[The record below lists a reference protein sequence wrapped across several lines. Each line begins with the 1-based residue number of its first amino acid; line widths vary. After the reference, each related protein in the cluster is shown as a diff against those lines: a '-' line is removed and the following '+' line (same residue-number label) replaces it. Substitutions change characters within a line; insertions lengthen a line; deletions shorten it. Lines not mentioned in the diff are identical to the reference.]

1 MIYNTLIYYY
11 ICVDISMKRFL
22 TILFTVLFFVIAVI
36 LGLKNQQVVTLH
48 FLVAQNELRLS
59 TLLAI
64 VFAVGFSIAVI
75 FFSYFYVALKMKNR
89 RLRKINVKQH
99 KIINDLRA
107 NTEKTNS

>member
-1 MIYNTLIYYY
+1 
-11 ICVDISMKRFL
+11 MKRFL
-22 TILFTVLFFVIAVI
+22 TILITVLFFVIAVI

-64 VFAVGFSIAVI
+64 VFVVGFSIAVI